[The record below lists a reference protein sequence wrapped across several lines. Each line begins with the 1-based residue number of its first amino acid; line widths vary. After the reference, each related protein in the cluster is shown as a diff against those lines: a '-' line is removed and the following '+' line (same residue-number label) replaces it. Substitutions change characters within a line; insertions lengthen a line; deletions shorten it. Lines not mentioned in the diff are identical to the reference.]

1 MVKKMQVSQL
11 PDERALLQM
20 ELDRLAQENADL
32 RGSARI
38 WIRMYEQLLG
48 FYLTGVAGNS
58 VSNRRSVRL
67 RQLAH
72 PNPSNTSPPVG
83 T

>member
-1 MVKKMQVSQL
+1 MVKTMHVSGL

-48 FYLTGVAGNS
+48 FYLSGGVHERSSCASSFES
-58 VSNRRSVRL
+58 VISRSR
-67 RQLAH
+67 
-72 PNPSNTSPPVG
+72 SPAR
-83 T
+83 